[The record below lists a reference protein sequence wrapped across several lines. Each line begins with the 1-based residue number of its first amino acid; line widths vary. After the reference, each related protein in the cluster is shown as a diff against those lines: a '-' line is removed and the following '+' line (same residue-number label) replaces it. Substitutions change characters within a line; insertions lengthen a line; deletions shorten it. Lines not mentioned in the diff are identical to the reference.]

1 MLRWLSSGMRSRKAA
16 SLTWRVLRLVAEKG
30 EGTGW
35 GAIFG
40 SDIAGAG
47 GVTICG
53 SGATGAGVVIG
64 SGVLAISA
72 GVGIGIGFGM
82 NSDSGTPSSGIL
94 IGSNG
99 AMGSGP
105 GITIS
110 TFGSGKGPIASSSSP
125 VSPSGIEDGAAT
137 GSEKTGSI
145 LVVLVMSSIAF
156 CKSLSVD

>member
-1 MLRWLSSGMRSRKAA
+1 MRSRRAA
-16 SLTWRVLRLVAEKG
+16 SLTWRVLRLVAEKE

-35 GAIFG
+35 GSICG

-53 SGATGAGVVIG
+53 SGATGAGGAIG
-64 SGVLAISA
+64 SGVLVISA
-72 GVGIGIGFGM
+72 EVGIGIGPGM
-82 NSDSGTPSSGIL
+82 TAGSGALSSGIL
-94 IGSNG
+94 IDSNG

-105 GITIS
+105 GVTIS
-110 TFGSGKGPIASSSSP
+110 TLGSGKGPIASSSSP